1 MSRRATDTLAPSDA
15 LKVKFGACA
24 ADTQSVEP
32 LLAHTAWLEGA
43 VPNEVRDQIRR
54 LVEVVSHLPDTQ
66 PLGVI
71 TADGVVLGA
80 NEPLLRLLRAQA
92 DDLLETVWD
101 DLMPTWQTHV
111 RGVRGGESART
122 RTFDEYVCCCDG
134 ERLRVHVVA
143 SPVFSEAGDGSA
155 LAAWALFLNPPAVR
169 EERGAA
175 HGRRELEGMVSGVA
189 ARFVD
194 CSSETSAE
202 AFAYALREIGRA
214 TGVDL
219 CSMHELAGDRSTV
232 DWARQWKRV
241 DDEVTP
247 SGGITTLVSFPW
259 LHERLRE
266 GRLLEVGDVGLL
278 PSAAA
283 AECRLWSGQGMRSL
297 LVTPLMHA
305 GLLIGFL
312 TIGAQRRNDPWP
324 EEDESLL
331 SLVAD
336 LITKL
341 LLDRWDEDNLKTL
354 STCFLSFG
362 ADVVRNI
369 DAICAAAGSV
379 LGASFVMYE
388 RRAGADLDV
397 VAGWHLPDELPRRLS
412 GAGSPGL
419 DVIIGGGDDAC
430 IIERLDESAYVLTSP
445 LVTRHGARTFIAFPV
460 SAADHPA
467 GALCAVFDIDA
478 RLRPSQLDVFRVLGR
493 ATSVEE
499 ERRVGMEESL
509 LSLSLLE
516 QAMERTVATLSAAV
530 SIRDPYTAGHER
542 RVASIAG
549 ALAVKLGIEGE
560 QLRLLR
566 VAATVHDLG
575 KILVPAELLSKPSR
589 LSEAEFAIVKMH
601 STAGAELLKPAELPD
616 VISEAVL
623 QHHER
628 LDGSG
633 YPAGLSGDEIGEFG
647 RVLAVADVVE
657 AMSSHRPYRPG
668 LGIDAALEEIE
679 LGRGARYDAC
689 VCDACLTL
697 FREDGFVIPE

>member
-1 MSRRATDTLAPSDA
+1 
-15 LKVKFGACA
+15 VKFGTSA
-24 ADTQSVEP
+24 ADTKSVEP

-43 VPNEVRDQIRR
+43 IPNEVRDQIRG
-54 LVEVVSHLPDTQ
+54 LVEVVSHLPGAQ

-80 NEPLLRLLRAQA
+80 NEPLLRLLRAKA

-101 DLMPTWQTHV
+101 DLMPCWQTHV
-111 RGVRGGESART
+111 RGIGGTESART
-122 RTFDEYVCCCDG
+122 RTFDEYVRCCDG
-134 ERLRVHVVA
+134 ERRRVHVVA
-143 SPVFSEAGDGSA
+143 SPVFSQAGDDSA
-155 LAAWALFLNPPAVR
+155 LAAWALFLNRPVAR
-169 EERGAA
+169 GERGPAR
-175 HGRRELEGMVSGVA
+175 GRRELEEMISGVA

-202 AFAYALREIGRA
+202 AFAYALREIGMA
-214 TGVDL
+214 TGVDV
-219 CSMHELAGDRSTV
+219 CRMHELAGDRVTV
-232 DWARQWKRV
+232 DWARQWTSE

-247 SGGITTLVSFPW
+247 CQDIATLDSFPW

-266 GRLLEVGDVGLL
+266 GKLLEVGDVGLL
-278 PSAAA
+278 PPAAA
-283 AECRLWSGQGMRSL
+283 AECELWTSRRLRAL
-297 LVTPLMHA
+297 LVAPLMHA

-312 TIGAQRRNDPWP
+312 TLGARHEKDAWP
-324 EEDESLL
+324 EEDVSLL

-341 LLDRWDEDNLKTL
+341 LVDRWDEDNLKTL
-354 STCFLSFG
+354 SACFLSFG
-362 ADVVRNI
+362 ADVVLNI
-369 DAICAAAGSV
+369 GAICAAAGSV

-388 RRAGADLDV
+388 RRAGEDLDV
-397 VAGWHLPDELPRRLS
+397 VAGWRVPADVPRRLS

-430 IIERLDESAYVLTSP
+430 IIEHLDESAYALTSP
-445 LVTRHGARTFIAFPV
+445 LVTRHGARTFMAFPV
-460 SAADHPA
+460 RAADHPA
-467 GALCAVFDIDA
+467 GALCAVFDIDV
-478 RLRPSQLDVFRVLGR
+478 RPRPSQLDVFRVLGR

-499 ERRVGMEESL
+499 ERRVAMEESL

-542 RVASIAG
+542 RVASIAA
-549 ALAVKLGIEGE
+549 ALAAKLGIEGE

-566 VAATVHDLG
+566 IAATVHDLG
-575 KILVPAELLSKPSR
+575 KIVVPAELLSKPSR
-589 LSEAEFAIVKMH
+589 LSEAEFEIVKMH
-601 STAGAELLKPAELPD
+601 STAGVELLKPAELPD
-616 VISEAVL
+616 VISEAVV

-633 YPAGLSGDEIGEFG
+633 YPGGLSGDEIGEFG

-679 LGRGARYDAC
+679 LGRGVRYDAR
-689 VCDACLTL
+689 VCDACLAL
-697 FREDGFVIPE
+697 FREEGFVIPD

>member
-1 MSRRATDTLAPSDA
+1 
-15 LKVKFGACA
+15 VKFGASA

-101 DLMPTWQTHV
+101 DLMPAWQTHV
-111 RGVRGGESART
+111 CGVHSGESART
-122 RTFDEYVCCCDG
+122 LTFDEYVRCCDG
-134 ERLRVHVVA
+134 ERRRVHVVA
-143 SPVFSEAGDGSA
+143 SPVFSETGDGFA
-155 LAAWALFLNPPAVR
+155 LAAWALFLNRPAVR
-169 EERGAA
+169 GERGAA
-175 HGRRELEGMVSGVA
+175 RGRRELEAVLAGVA

-202 AFAYALREIGRA
+202 AFAYALEEIGRA
-214 TGVDL
+214 TRADL

-232 DWARQWKRV
+232 DWARQWTRE
-241 DDEVTP
+241 DDEVRP
-247 SGGITTLVSFPW
+247 CADVATLDSLPW
-259 LHERLRE
+259 LHARLRE
-266 GRLLEVGDVGLL
+266 GRMVEVVDIGHL
-278 PSAAA
+278 PATAA
-283 AECRLWSGQGMRSL
+283 AERGLWAGLGLRSL
-297 LVTPLMHA
+297 LVAPLMHA
-305 GLLIGFL
+305 GLLIGFVTL
-312 TIGAQRRNDPWP
+312 GGRRETDSWP
-324 EEDESLL
+324 EEDRSLL

-341 LLDRWDEDNLKTL
+341 LIDRWDEDNVKTL

-362 ADVVRNI
+362 ADVVHNI
-369 DAICAAAGSV
+369 GAICAAAGSV

-388 RRAGADLDV
+388 RRAGDDLEV
-397 VAGWHLPDELPRRLS
+397 VVGWHLPDELPQRLS

-419 DVIIGGGDDAC
+419 DVIVGGGDDAC
-430 IIERLDESAYVLTSP
+430 IIERLDQSVYAHSSP
-445 LVTRHGARTFIAFPV
+445 LVTRLGARTFIAFPV

-549 ALAVKLGIEGE
+549 ALAAKLGIEGE

-566 VAATVHDLG
+566 IAATVHDLG
-575 KILVPAELLSKPSR
+575 KIVVPAELLSKPSR
-589 LSEAEFAIVKMH
+589 LSEAEFEIVKMH
-601 STAGAELLKPAELPD
+601 STAGVELLKPAELPD

-633 YPAGLSGDEIGEFG
+633 YPGGLSGDEIGEFG

-679 LGRGARYDAC
+679 LGRGVRYDAR
-689 VCDACLTL
+689 VCDVCLAL
-697 FREDGFVIPE
+697 FREDGFVIPD